1 MVFPILSSTLKTTF
15 QLQQSKEEGSNW
27 EGGMDRKEVQMSA
40 EVIMSDNTC
49 GTANLNAEACKTQK
63 CTVNSHLIAAGG
75 AEDNQEADVVA
86 PILSSTLKTTSQLQQ
101 SKEEDSNWQ
110 GDMCQ
115 KEETNESTELLFHK
129 ILLKE
134 PAWTPELAQHK
145 KHCEQPIG
153 WHWDEERHKVAD
165 MVFPILSSTLKTT
178 FQLQQSKEEG
188 SNWEG
193 GMDRKE
199 VQMSAEVIMSDNT
212 CGTANLNAEACKT
225 QKCTVNSHLLLL
237 EVQRTTRSRC
247 SRSYLE

>member
-1 MVFPILSSTLKTTF
+1 MVFPILSSTLKTLSNF
-15 QLQQSKEEGSNW
+15 NNLKKKARIGKEAWIE
-27 EGGMDRKEVQMSA
+27 KVQMSA

-153 WHWDEERHKVAD
+153 WHW
-165 MVFPILSSTLKTT
+165 
-178 FQLQQSKEEG
+178 G
-188 SNWEG
+188 
-193 GMDRKE
+193 
-199 VQMSAEVIMSDNT
+199 
-212 CGTANLNAEACKT
+212 
-225 QKCTVNSHLLLL
+225 
-237 EVQRTTRSRC
+237 
-247 SRSYLE
+247 